1 MKVKYV
7 LLFPMMIVLLLCLCS
22 CSQIEDTNGEDNYQL
37 QTISDERI
45 ISGKGSTV
53 KVGSVSTTINNKGTY
68 KVKKFSGVET
78 IFSIDGSNNRITLTI
93 ISEIKSGNFKIV
105 LVNEKQIVK
114 VFDLNCTQSVTIE
127 NATGRFDL
135 KIAGESANF
144 SIEYEKNIE

>member
-1 MKVKYV
+1 MKVKHI
-7 LLFPMMIVLLLCLCS
+7 LLFPVMIILALCLCS
-22 CSQIEDTNGEDNYQL
+22 CKQIEDTNGEDNYQL

-45 ISGKGSTV
+45 ISEKGSTV
-53 KVGSVSTTINNKGTY
+53 KVGSVSTKVNNKGTY

-78 IFSIDGSNNRITLTI
+78 LFSIDGSNHHITVTI
-93 ISEIKSGNFKIV
+93 TSEIKAGNFKIV

-114 VFDLNCTQSVTIE
+114 VFNLNCTQSVTIE
-127 NATGRFDL
+127 NATGRYDL